1 MSPFV
6 SCLIISCLNHI
17 SQNSP
22 SLHVLTYMLIIICI
36 SIPLYLIAAE
46 RCDSAESYQRIGSL
60 LANALVIHTDHSVGR
75 STDESKVPSE
85 EDSTILVGLAR
96 SLCRVLA
103 LSKSPKIMDE
113 SASIVVE
120 ELSSKDSCV
129 ESLRAL
135 VEPLLRV
142 ARDGSAA
149 AAKAKGGKR
158 CVDVGPALSVLEGVV
173 TTLKYGKS
181 ATPDEQSEWRKEML
195 QLLLGSTLTGGR
207 FAPSAEVG
215 MFCVYLSSLAQ
226 QDFDETVAP
235 AIGLKLRANP
245 DGALETANGLLST
258 LIASGSDIDLA
269 AHIEGETKL
278 LATGMRQ
285 LRSAKED
292 MRSLAVAFL
301 VNVTVLNGGNAVA
314 EGGAID
320 IVVSSIAEAL
330 TSTKP
335 AKALSTPEQR
345 LSVYNILERIA
356 AHQLDRSK
364 VEDSGKLSDDEK
376 KVLASVTDGALVALS
391 QTLSKDNDATASSAG
406 FQSLL
411 KWMQMEKLVGLK
423 SKGFKSALDYLCKPV
438 LSKKLTPAVS
448 TDIRSRLGSL
458 LASSMSDDSIE
469 TIILDLFQHES
480 KLEAALVTLVDNA
493 ITKHSSSGNAAQI
506 DGLIATFLLLTHA
519 GATSS
524 KLATSAAK
532 ALAAGSSIKAS
543 KSSFLY
549 SEAMNSASST
559 NEIVAR
565 ILHPSIALYCK
576 LVSKSAD
583 EKGAATKDAIVRL
596 SDKGKPSTAAQTLA
610 HCIINPSL
618 PIHSSEAAPSDR
630 ICSSL
635 KKVVTYSIAGSK
647 ASDAIL
653 VALFSLVNNIS
664 EQHEVEDNAMND
676 SKDNRTSAEP
686 VKASYTKLPL
696 VKGKATSTTSRKG
709 LDPAPIRRASVMLT
723 SSATDVDSICKALV
737 LTHAGTSVKLTESR
751 QREVL
756 VTATIQLLREKIIP
770 LSKENGYSSL
780 AKSLADFIISCASSR
795 LSASSEG
802 DQDDDG
808 ADKEYEGLVL
818 SSMIHEST
826 ISLISSLG
834 AIGGNFDPEF
844 ADEDDEDSEP
854 YAFAHSLCVD
864 EISARLAKGLMTTL
878 KAVKAISSD
887 DVALLK
893 SPAGVL
899 FVAGKATGD
908 SAAAAASKNATKKRG
923 GGKKSKG
930 DFGAG
935 FEEEVSFLNDIA
947 YDVFC
952 LLGFF
957 VLHVYQLF
965 PS

>member
-1 MSPFV
+1 
-6 SCLIISCLNHI
+6 
-17 SQNSP
+17 
-22 SLHVLTYMLIIICI
+22 
-36 SIPLYLIAAE
+36 
-46 RCDSAESYQRIGSL
+46 
-60 LANALVIHTDHSVGR
+60 
-75 STDESKVPSE
+75 
-85 EDSTILVGLAR
+85 
-96 SLCRVLA
+96 
-103 LSKSPKIMDE
+103 MDE

-173 TTLKYGKS
+173 TTLTYGKS
-181 ATPDEQSEWRKEML
+181 ATPNELSEWRKEML
-195 QLLLGSTLTGGR
+195 QLLLSSTLTGGR

-215 MFCVYLSSLAQ
+215 MFCVYLSSLTQ
-226 QDFDETVAP
+226 KDFDETVAP

-245 DGALETANGLLST
+245 DGALETADGLLSA

-292 MRSLAVAFL
+292 MRSLAVSFM
-301 VNVTVLNGGNAVA
+301 VNITVLNGENAVA

-320 IVVSSIAEAL
+320 IVVSSITEAL
-330 TSTKP
+330 TSSKP

-356 AHQLDRSK
+356 ANQLDRSK
-364 VEDSGKLSDDEK
+364 AEDSGALGDDEK
-376 KVLASVTDGALVALS
+376 KALASVTDGALVALS
-391 QTLSKDNDATASSAG
+391 QTLSKDNDTTSSSAG

-411 KWMQMEKLVGLK
+411 KWMQMEKFVGLK

-493 ITKHSSSGNAAQI
+493 TTKHSSSGNAAQI

-519 GATSS
+519 SSTSS
-524 KLATSAAK
+524 KLAPSAAK

-576 LVSKSAD
+576 LVSKNAD
-583 EKGAATKDAIVRL
+583 EKGAAAKDSIVRL
-596 SDKGKPSTAAQTLA
+596 NDKGKPSTAAQTLA
-610 HCIINPSL
+610 HCIINTSL
-618 PIHSSEAAPSDR
+618 SVQSSEASPSDR

-635 KKVVTYSIAGSK
+635 KKVATYSIAGSK

-653 VALFSLVNNIS
+653 VALFSLVNDIS
-664 EQHEVEDNAMND
+664 EQYEVEDNALNN
-676 SKDNRTSAEP
+676 SKDDRTSAEP
-686 VKASYTKLPL
+686 VKSSYTKLPL
-696 VKGKATSTTSRKG
+696 VKGKATSITSHKG
-709 LDPAPIRRASVMLT
+709 LDPASIRRASVMLT
-723 SSATDVDSICKALV
+723 SSATDIDSICKALV

-756 VTATIQLLREKIIP
+756 VTATIQLLREKLIP

-780 AKSLADFIISCASSR
+780 AKSLADFIVSCASSR
-795 LSASSEG
+795 LSTGSE
-802 DQDDDG
+802 DNQDDG
-808 ADKEYEGLVL
+808 AEKDNEVLVL
-818 SSMIHEST
+818 SSMIHESA

-864 EISARLAKGLMTTL
+864 EISVRLATGLMTTL

-908 SAAAAASKNATKKRG
+908 SAAAAASKNAAKKRG

-935 FEEEVSFLNDIA
+935 FEEEVSFLKNIA
-947 YDVFC
+947 YLASSMMCFC
-952 LLGFF
+952 LPCFF
-957 VLHVYQLF
+957 VPRLTCIEISPLNSHHSFVYFQGVGT
-965 PS
+965 PNQGRNCRQEESRR